1 MKVID
6 ASALIKYVNKEP
18 GYEVVVNHIL
28 QGCVTVELA
37 LKELGNALWKRVIKG
52 VVSLEDARQ
61 VLKIFT
67 EGRIVRFAAQED
79 LILDAFNLSTSL
91 NITIYDAFY
100 IVLAE
105 RLKVELLT
113 SDWKQAEKAREHG
126 VKTTLV

>member
-113 SDWKQAEKAREHG
+113 SDWKQAEKAREYG

>member
-18 GYEVVVNHIL
+18 GYEGVVNHIL

-61 VLKIFT
+61 ILKIFT

-113 SDWKQAEKAREHG
+113 SDWKQAEKAREYG